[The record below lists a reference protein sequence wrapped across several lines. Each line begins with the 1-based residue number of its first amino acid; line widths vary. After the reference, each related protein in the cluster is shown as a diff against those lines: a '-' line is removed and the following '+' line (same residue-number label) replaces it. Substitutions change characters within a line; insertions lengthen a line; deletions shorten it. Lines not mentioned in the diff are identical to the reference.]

1 MNKLLCNTIVAVTL
15 YRHTLRTK
23 RIRRSRWRSSEKQS
37 SNTIILEHSCELIY
51 LIREKIL
58 LSTFSFLFFFFHF
71 TKGFLATK
79 KLFEISI
86 INSI

>member
-1 MNKLLCNTIVAVTL
+1 MNKLLCNAIVAVTL

-37 SNTIILEHSCELIY
+37 SNTVILEHSCEFVY

-58 LSTFSFLFFFFHF
+58 YFHIFLHF
-71 TKGFLATK
+71 TKGFLAIK
-79 KLFEISI
+79 KLFEIRLQQKYSYT
-86 INSI
+86 